1 MDRMENEPI
10 EFFNKVRKGYL
21 EIVSENPERVISL
34 DANKSIDELK
44 DEITVKTIEKLNAS
58 LG

>member
-1 MDRMENEPI
+1 MESEPI

-44 DEITVKTIEKLNAS
+44 DEITVKTIEKLNAA